1 MKDFY
6 VYTLI
11 QHKHNYSFKGDRF
24 QARPIFDSYLLES
37 AKKLPNQNNIISKD
51 QIGKVQTIPQGMF
64 VVLRDCDV
72 DKALSLIRSKILENI
87 SQVQTQAECQLGI
100 LQSQL
105 EPINSSLIFLKK

>member
-6 VYTLI
+6 IYTLM
-11 QHKHNYSFKGDRF
+11 QHKHDYSFKGDWV
-24 QARPIFDSYLLES
+24 QARPIFDSYLLAS
-37 AKKLPNQNNIISKD
+37 TKKLPNQNSIISKD

-64 VVLRDCDV
+64 VVLREPDV

-87 SQVQTQAECQLGI
+87 GQVQNQAECQLGI

-105 EPINSSLIFLKK
+105 EPINTLMA

>member
-6 VYTLI
+6 VYTLM
-11 QHKHNYSFKGDRF
+11 QHKCEYSFKGDWV
-24 QARPIFDSYLLES
+24 QARPIFDSYLLTG
-37 AKKLPNQNNIISKD
+37 AKKLPNQNGITSKD
-51 QIGKVQTIPQGMF
+51 QIGKVQTIPQGMV

-87 SQVQTQAECQLGI
+87 GQVQNQAECQLGI

-105 EPINSSLIFLKK
+105 EPINTLMA

>member
-6 VYTLI
+6 IYTLM
-11 QHKHNYSFKGDRF
+11 QHKHDYSFKGDWV
-24 QARPIFDSYLLES
+24 QARPIFDSYLLAS
-37 AKKLPNQNNIISKD
+37 TKKLPNQNSIISKD

-64 VVLRDCDV
+64 VVLREPGV

-87 SQVQTQAECQLGI
+87 GQVQNQAECQLGI

-105 EPINSSLIFLKK
+105 EPINTLMA

>member
-6 VYTLI
+6 VYTLM
-11 QHKHNYSFKGDRF
+11 QHKRDYSFKGDWF
-24 QARPIFDSYLLES
+24 QARPIFDSYLLTD
-37 AKKLPNQNNIISKD
+37 AKKLPNQNSIISKD

-87 SQVQTQAECQLGI
+87 GQVQNQAECQLGI

-105 EPINSSLIFLKK
+105 EPINTLMA

>member
-6 VYTLI
+6 VYTLM
-11 QHKHNYSFKGDRF
+11 QHKHDYNFKGDWV
-24 QARPIFDSYLLES
+24 QARPIFDSYLLTG
-37 AKKLPNQNNIISKD
+37 AKKLPNQNSIISKD

-64 VVLRDCDV
+64 VVLGDCDV

-87 SQVQTQAECQLGI
+87 GQVQNQAECQLGI

-105 EPINSSLIFLKK
+105 EPIKTLMA

>member
-6 VYTLI
+6 VYTLMK
-11 QHKHNYSFKGDRF
+11 HKHDYSFKGVWV
-24 QARPIFDSYLLES
+24 QARPIFDSYLLTGT
-37 AKKLPNQNNIISKD
+37 KKLPNQNSIISKD

-64 VVLRDCDV
+64 LVLREPDV

-87 SQVQTQAECQLGI
+87 GQVQTQAECQLGI

-105 EPINSSLIFLKK
+105 EPINTLMA

>member
-6 VYTLI
+6 VYTLM
-11 QHKHNYSFKGDRF
+11 QHKRDYNFKGDWV
-24 QARPIFDSYLLES
+24 QARPIFDSYLLAG
-37 AKKLPNQNNIISKD
+37 AKKLPNQNSIISKD

-64 VVLRDCDV
+64 VVLREPDV

-87 SQVQTQAECQLGI
+87 GQVQNQAECQLGI

-105 EPINSSLIFLKK
+105 EPINTLMA

>member
-6 VYTLI
+6 VYTLM
-11 QHKHNYSFKGDRF
+11 QRKRDYSFKGDWV
-24 QARPIFDSYLLES
+24 QARPIFDSYLLTG
-37 AKKLPNQNNIISKD
+37 AKKLPNQISIISKD

-64 VVLRDCDV
+64 VVLRDCDM

-87 SQVQTQAECQLGI
+87 GQVQNQAECQLGI

-105 EPINSSLIFLKK
+105 EPINTLMA

>member
-6 VYTLI
+6 VYTLM
-11 QHKHNYSFKGDRF
+11 QHKRDYSFMGDWV
-24 QARPIFDSYLLES
+24 QARPIFDSYLLTD
-37 AKKLPNQNNIISKD
+37 AKKLPNQNSIISKD

-87 SQVQTQAECQLGI
+87 GQVQNQAECQLGI

-105 EPINSSLIFLKK
+105 EPINTLMA